1 MAWALGELFQSTPP
15 ARGATGILESF
26 IGLVGFN
33 PRPPRGGRLVSVRK
47 CWHSEIVSIHAPRA
61 GGDWAAFVPTY
72 FSSEFQSTPPARGA
86 TRPRPTP
93 APRTSV
99 SIHAPRAGG
108 DPSVKPGHWLNAVS
122 IHAPRAGGVD

>member
-86 TRPRPTP
+86 TRRRPHRRLSAERFNPRPL
-93 APRTSV
+93 R
-99 SIHAPRAGG
+99 GG
-108 DPSVKPGHWLNAVS
+108 RRQSC
-122 IHAPRAGGVD
+122 GVVVPFQVFQS